1 LAAQLWFTEADIKTV
16 SGDHTS
22 QDQAVDHTSQDQ
34 AVMINTRLSISLL
47 FFLHA
52 SWAAPQNDFLQG
64 LSGLLGG
71 AGGLRNIINNPVIQE
86 RILRNNL
93 NPCNGVPP
101 ATCQCT
107 NGQIIPFSI
116 EYRDNPCSG
125 GARPDQCTCPDGNNF
140 QIRDLAENVIDKYNL
155 PSCGRGVEPSF
166 CTCRDGS
173 TFQPQTVTGP
183 PCGSRGFGGIP
194 SSCTCPG
201 GNTITTNDFISR
213 ALPAIQ
219 DLLG

>member
-1 LAAQLWFTEADIKTV
+1 
-16 SGDHTS
+16 
-22 QDQAVDHTSQDQ
+22 
-34 AVMINTRLSISLL
+34 MINTRLYIYLL
-47 FFLHA
+47 FFIQA
-52 SWAAPQNDFLQG
+52 SRAAPQNDFLQG
-64 LSGLLGG
+64 LSGLIGG

-86 RILRNNL
+86 RILSNNL

-101 ATCQCT
+101 TTC
-107 NGQIIPFSI
+107 
-116 EYRDNPCSG
+116 
-125 GARPDQCTCPDGNNF
+125 QCTCPDGNNF
-140 QIRDLAENVIDKYNL
+140 QIKDLAENVIDRYNL
-155 PSCGRGVEPSF
+155 PNCGRGVEPSF

-183 PCGSRGFGGIP
+183 PCGGRGLGGIP

-213 ALPAIQ
+213 ALPALQ